1 VILLQLEITRHAKE
15 KMIVHGLTLDDV
27 GRAITQGSKTRQ
39 TDGLLACY
47 AYYCV
52 AYRVVGKNTYK
63 IKTVYVR

>member
-1 VILLQLEITRHAKE
+1 
-15 KMIVHGLTLDDV
+15 MIVHGLTLDDV